1 MSTLYFGSKIL
12 DDHEIKKI
20 QDNARNDVNLQY
32 LYNTATLGLDHLT
45 ALFRTNRRGAD
56 HPVYLDAFQKA
67 KEAIRQFQKPQGV
80 EAYVLPPATMGA
92 S

>member
-12 DDHEIKKI
+12 DDHEIKRI
-20 QDNARNDVNLQY
+20 QDFAREDANLQY

-45 ALFRTNRRGAD
+45 ALFRTNCHGAD
-56 HPVYLDAFQKA
+56 HPVYLGAFQKA
-67 KEAIRQFQKPQGV
+67 KESIRQFKATPRSSDH
-80 EAYVLPPATMGA
+80 VLPPATMGA